1 MKSGRGPEPVLL
13 VLGGTASPD
22 DIYGLCERVSAALD
36 SCDSDVVICDV
47 AGIEFPDLSTIG
59 ALARAQLGARRSGG
73 EIRLRQPPQA
83 LKDLLGLVAMTDVL
97 PEETL

>member
-1 MKSGRGPEPVLL
+1 MLV

-47 AGIEFPDLSTIG
+47 AGIDCPDLSTVG
-59 ALARAQLGARRSGG
+59 ALARAQLSAKRRGG

-83 LKDLLGLVAMTDVL
+83 LRDLLGLVALTDTL
-97 PEETL
+97 PEEEAV